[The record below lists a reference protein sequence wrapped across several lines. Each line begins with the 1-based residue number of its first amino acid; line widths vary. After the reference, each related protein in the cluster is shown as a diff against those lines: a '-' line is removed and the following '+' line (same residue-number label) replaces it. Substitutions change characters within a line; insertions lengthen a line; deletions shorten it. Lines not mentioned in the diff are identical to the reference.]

1 MCLIVLEK
9 KNFDVVVLKAIDE
22 TFSLLGAS
30 FKESIYIH
38 LEKVYKISK
47 RDIPNKI
54 EEFIEAI
61 ETIFGIG
68 AKLLEI
74 HIIKKLHQNVKNIN
88 FPLKKDLIFTEYIAE
103 LRQTL

>member
-1 MCLIVLEK
+1 MCLILLEK
-9 KNFDVVVLKAIDE
+9 KNFDEVIIKAIDE

-38 LEKVYKISK
+38 LEKGYKISK

-54 EEFIEAI
+54 EEFTEAI

-74 HIIKKLHQNVKNIN
+74 HIIKKLHQSVQKIN
-88 FPLKKDLIFTEYIAE
+88 FLSKKDLIFTEYIAE